1 MGVDFLT
8 MRPLELKTNNGIGQ
22 AGGRVSAL
30 PLTQTFS
37 GVYWGPSMPTATYDN
52 MWCWEVCR
60 PYPCTVVAV
69 ELQHKTNENT

>member
-22 AGGRVSAL
+22 AGGRVSTL

-37 GVYWGPSMPTATYDN
+37 GVHWDTVDADSNYDN